1 MPTKTRRARAMSDQW
16 MQYVR
21 GRVLESAA
29 NTFTQT
35 TVNMPVV
42 VGQAYVVE
50 MYSLEIQTP
59 TLATSEISATDDITT
74 QTCQLTKSSQTAL
87 LTLDNPDL
95 IAMFARDVRTPAART
110 AEKAPVFAYD
120 YAGGLNQV
128 FPEPILLP
136 FEQIYFGARTEQGA
150 AAGTYYF
157 RIGFKTVRLATNQLV
172 ELLQAV
178 T

>member
-1 MPTKTRRARAMSDQW
+1 MPSKTRRARAMSDQW
-16 MQYVR
+16 MQYIR

-29 NTFTQT
+29 NTWTQT

-42 VGQAYVVE
+42 VGQGYVVE

-59 TLATSEISATDDITT
+59 TFATSELSATDDITT
-74 QTCQLTKSSQTAL
+74 QTCQLSKSSQTAL
-87 LTLDNPDL
+87 LTLDNPDV
-95 IAMFARDVRTPAART
+95 IAIFARDVRSVAART
-110 AEKAPVFAYD
+110 AEKAPIFAYQ
-120 YAGGLNQV
+120 YVGKLNV
-128 FPEPILLP
+128 DFPEPILLP
-136 FEQIYFGARTEQGA
+136 FEQIYFGARTEGGA